1 MEWRITDMREW
12 NEYASRRKEISGL
25 YDRAKVAA
33 AAAAAA
39 AGAEIVCATTM
50 FAERAT

>member
-12 NEYASRRKEISGL
+12 NEYVSRRKEISGL

-33 AAAAAA
+33 AAA
-39 AGAEIVCATTM
+39 GGEIVCATTM
-50 FAERAT
+50 FAEHGT